1 MVWGVAT
8 DDRFVYASDI
18 NSGLWIFRVITRQ
31 GVSDARV
38 S

>member
-1 MVWGVAT
+1 VWGVAT

-31 GVSDARV
+31 AVSDAQV